1 MTPLRAARLVAGL
14 AALAAVAVITAPT
27 IAAGQRGGAGL
38 RRPGPRQ
45 ARPASQPRPVG
56 GTLEVGD
63 MAADFTLEP
72 RGGGDAVTLSSFR
85 GKSPV
90 ALVFGSYT

>member
-1 MTPLRAARLVAGL
+1 
-14 AALAAVAVITAPT
+14 
-27 IAAGQRGGAGL
+27 
-38 RRPGPRQ
+38 
-45 ARPASQPRPVG
+45 
-56 GTLEVGD
+56 